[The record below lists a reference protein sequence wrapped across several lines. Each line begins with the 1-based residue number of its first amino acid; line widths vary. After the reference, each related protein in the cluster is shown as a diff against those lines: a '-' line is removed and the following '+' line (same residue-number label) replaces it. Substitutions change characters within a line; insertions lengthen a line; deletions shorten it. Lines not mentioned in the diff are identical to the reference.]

1 MNQNVLLGAMLAAYV
16 LPIAFVSSKCRS
28 GSALSISS
36 IITSQ
41 EPFFADA
48 VMENDEASFKRAFQ
62 TRHFIAA
69 CMLVMAMFTLLYE
82 YQRCVIASNWC
93 WWSFIAI
100 LILLAGIFGVIF
112 ISEQDPVHYIFAG
125 AAFFAIVGFMVGHT
139 LRACN
144 GMTDTLCILLYAQ
157 FFFMI
162 VTVIRVLQDAPIFA
176 IEAIFILNFAIF
188 YLHIHFRTPQCAAAN
203 FSQIMM
209 PE

>member
-16 LPIAFVSSKCRS
+16 LPIAFVCSKCRG

-48 VMENDEASFKRAFQ
+48 VMENEDSFKSAFQ

-69 CMLVMAMFTLLYE
+69 CMIVMAMFTMLYE

-139 LRACN
+139 LNVCN
-144 GMTDTLCILLYAQ
+144 GMTDALCILLYAQ
-157 FFFMI
+157 FFFMV
-162 VTVIRVLQDAPIFA
+162 VTIIRIMQDAPIFA
-176 IEAIFILNFAIF
+176 IEALFILNFAIF
-188 YLHIHFRTPQCAAAN
+188 YLYIHFRTPQCATAN
-203 FSQIMM
+203 FSHIMV

>member
-16 LPIAFVSSKCRS
+16 LPIAFVCSKCRS

-36 IITSQ
+36 IITSK

-48 VMENDEASFKRAFQ
+48 VMGNEDSFKSAFQ

-69 CMLVMAMFTLLYE
+69 CMLVMAVFAMLYE
-82 YQRCVIASNWC
+82 YQRCVIASHWC

-100 LILLAGIFGVIF
+100 LILLAGLFGVIF
-112 ISEQDPVHYIFAG
+112 ISEQDPMHYMFAG

-139 LRACN
+139 LHTCN
-144 GMTDTLCILLYAQ
+144 GMTDSLCILLYAQ
-157 FFFMI
+157 FFFMGLTI
-162 VTVIRVLQDAPIFA
+162 IRILQDAPILA
-176 IEAIFILNFAIF
+176 IEALFLLNFAIF
-188 YLHIHFRTPQCAAAN
+188 YLCIHFRTPQCATAN
-203 FSQIMM
+203 FSHIMV